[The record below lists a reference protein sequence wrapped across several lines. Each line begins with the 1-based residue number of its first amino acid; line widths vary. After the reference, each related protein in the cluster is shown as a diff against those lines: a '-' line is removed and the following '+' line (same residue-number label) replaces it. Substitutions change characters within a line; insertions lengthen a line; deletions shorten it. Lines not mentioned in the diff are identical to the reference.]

1 MAEGQQDQDFLVED
15 VEAII
20 KASLQA
26 TLSSVAY
33 DQEKVNLWTTQVVD
47 STLKGL
53 QSLEKQF
60 KYVVTV
66 IIMQKTGAG
75 LHTSAGAFWDTRR
88 DGEQRGGEMLRGA
101 ALNRPAH
108 RGRRG
113 GPSGGGPPCVD
124 SRHM

>member
-1 MAEGQQDQDFLVED
+1 MAEGQQEQDFLVED

-33 DQEKVNLWTTQVVD
+33 DHEKVNLWTTQVVD

-53 QSLEKQF
+53 QSLEKTF

-75 LHTSAGAFWDTRR
+75 LHTSAGAYWDTRR
-88 DGEQRGGEMLRGA
+88 DGERETK
-101 ALNRPAH
+101 P
-108 RGRRG
+108 
-113 GPSGGGPPCVD
+113 
-124 SRHM
+124 